1 MVESYLANVKPSI
14 RAKFKLQAN
23 LPPLVT
29 AATFVQPR
37 GQGMNPL
44 TDLLARGGSSMNGQ
58 QVSSALINLGTPT
71 EKAMVT
77 LLNERNIESLRDACN
92 ILQQIGAGENLAAQ
106 QKPVGD
112 SESSVSQAAG
122 EAIRSIKL
130 RQSCKAALHLGLPG

>member
-1 MVESYLANVKPSI
+1 
-14 RAKFKLQAN
+14 
-23 LPPLVT
+23 
-29 AATFVQPR
+29 
-37 GQGMNPL
+37 MNPL
-44 TDLLARGGSSMNGQ
+44 TDLLGRGGSSMNGQ

-112 SESSVSQAAG
+112 SESSVSEAAG
-122 EAIRSIKL
+122 ETIRNIKQ
-130 RQSCKAALHLGLPG
+130 RQ